1 MMLVQGHIQ
10 EALNHKAKNTN
21 SNTVRRFWVVV
32 VAVVCLGYA
41 IRTVFGCSAV
51 CSHAINLAAV
61 GFVVFFDDQ
70 KHTASNNPRYST
82 PSLGSASSVVD
93 DGFLALE
100 VLSVLPLTV

>member
-51 CSHAINLAAV
+51 CSLAINLAAV

-70 KHTASNNPRYST
+70 ST
-82 PSLGSASSVVD
+82 QPAII
-93 DGFLALE
+93 LATRLPH
-100 VLSVLPLTV
+100 SVLLLRLWTTVS

>member
-10 EALNHKAKNTN
+10 EACNHKAKNTN

-32 VAVVCLGYA
+32 VAVVCG

-61 GFVVFFDDQ
+61 GFVF
-70 KHTASNNPRYST
+70 SST
-82 PSLGSASSVVD
+82 TKSTQPATILATRLPHSVLLLRLWATDFLGSRSY
-93 DGFLALE
+93 
-100 VLSVLPLTV
+100 P